1 MHEQQEFFTSLSTV
15 DYDKSRTDKPQIAVV
30 RGSYEASSTGDAAFN
45 PRCGKYR
52 FKVDLI
58 SMRGAA
64 PTENT
69 RLYPTLE
76 IRLIGPD
83 GLTVPGTEQKFTTDP
98 KSTETGVKILPATDA
113 KPPRP
118 QYVTAATPITF
129 TPKAGMYYFEAKLT
143 APVNYNH
150 GAGVRDRNMQADGIG
165 VTAPTFEFIGQ

>member
-1 MHEQQEFFTSLSTV
+1 
-15 DYDKSRTDKPQIAVV
+15 
-30 RGSYEASSTGDAAFN
+30 
-45 PRCGKYR
+45 
-52 FKVDLI
+52 
-58 SMRGAA
+58 MRGAA

-83 GLTVPGTEQKFTTDP
+83 GLTVPGTDQKFTTDP
-98 KSTETGVKILPATDA
+98 KSTEAGVKILPATDA

-118 QYVTAATPITF
+118 QYVTAATPVTF